1 MTSLIALLMTSL
13 IALLMTFLI
22 ALIVEWVRPLMTSL
36 IALLMTSLIALIV
49 EWVRRPSKRP
59 CCSNATEWMIV
70 VEMLPLGRPLSGP

>member
-13 IALLMTFLI
+13 IAL
-22 ALIVEWVRPLMTSL
+22 LMTSL

-59 CCSNATEWMIV
+59 CCSNATEWMIA